1 LKTITLH
8 PFHAALADAL
18 FDALQDPALYDYID
32 DAPPIDRE
40 GYRAR
45 CKRLEHTYSPDGT
58 ERWLNWAVKADNEI
72 VGYVQAT
79 VYAATNTGTR
89 DAEFAYAIHS
99 SQWGQGVAHEA
110 CTQMLSLLQSELGVT
125 RLWLTILN
133 TNTRS
138 LRLAQRLGLRE
149 ASSAQYPY
157 TNFEEG
163 DIVMMG
169 DLGNNA
175 NYANKT

>member
-1 LKTITLH
+1 LLKTITLH
-8 PFHAALADAL
+8 PFNATLADAL

-58 ERWLNWAVKADNEI
+58 ERWLNWAVEADGEI

-79 VYAATNTGTR
+79 IYAATHTGTR

-99 SQWGQGVAHEA
+99 SHWGQGVAFTA
-110 CTQMLSLLQSELGVT
+110 CTQMLALLGGELGVT

-133 TNTRS
+133 TNARS
-138 LRLAQRLGLRE
+138 IRLAERLGLRE
-149 ASSAQYPY
+149 VPSAQYPY

-163 DIVMMG
+163 DVVMVG
-169 DLGNNA
+169 ELSNNA
-175 NYANKT
+175 NKA